1 MSMEMDD
8 VTVGKRLFV
17 GNGLPEIL
25 GRGDDE
31 VRGTSY
37 TEGPSV
43 TGDPTQYYDHQVKTP
58 IKENQLGT
66 VMIGETQNSD
76 MQGETHP
83 VPFYS
88 LFVRTYARIRSYLKV
103 DELLTVR
110 TIKSKVIYAETIM
123 ARVKNFVI
131 PHPSKPG
138 RKLVHACLE
147 GPENGVFCRGRLTG
161 TSVIYLPEYWVDL
174 VEELSITVQLQPIGA
189 HQDIII
195 KRVGQNKVF
204 LQSKGGMPI
213 DCYYHI
219 FAERKDVPRLKI
231 EE

>member
-1 MSMEMDD
+1 
-8 VTVGKRLFV
+8 
-17 GNGLPEIL
+17 
-25 GRGDDE
+25 
-31 VRGTSY
+31 
-37 TEGPSV
+37 
-43 TGDPTQYYDHQVKTP
+43 
-58 IKENQLGT
+58 
-66 VMIGETQNSD
+66 
-76 MQGETHP
+76 
-83 VPFYS
+83 
-88 LFVRTYARIRSYLKV
+88 
-103 DELLTVR
+103 
-110 TIKSKVIYAETIM
+110 M

-138 RKLVHACLE
+138 RKLIHACLE